1 MRWNGILLNNKEEQN
16 NAVCSSMN
24 GPRDCLTERT
34 KSEQKDKYHDIAY
47 TWNPEKSDTNEFN
60 YKAEVESQ
68 MQKTSLWV
76 PRDKGE
82 G

>member
-47 TWNPEKSDTNEFN
+47 TWNLEKSDTNEFN

-68 MQKTSLWV
+68 M
-76 PRDKGE
+76 
-82 G
+82 